1 MALLPCRLAGIYE
14 KQEKEG
20 MAMKRSEVN
29 NCIRYMETLIREH
42 GFELP
47 PFCGWT
53 PREWQEKSH
62 EYDEIR
68 DNMLGWDITDYG
80 LGDWEKVGFALIT
93 LRNGNQNNPKYKKVY
108 AEKLLMLKEG
118 QHSPMHFHWNK
129 SEDIINRGGGTLIIH
144 VYNDKGDGTFDDGD
158 VLVNSDGRSYYVPA
172 GTGVELKPG
181 ESITLWPHQYHDF
194 DVKPGTGDVL
204 IGEVSMCNDD
214 ENDNRFLE
222 TRGRFAEIEEDEAP
236 YRLLCNEYPEW

>member
-1 MALLPCRLAGIYE
+1 
-14 KQEKEG
+14 
-20 MAMKRSEVN
+20 MKRSEIN
-29 NCIRYMETLIREH
+29 ACIKDMEQLIKAH

-47 PFCGWT
+47 PFCNWT
-53 PREWQEKSH
+53 PEEWQDKNH

-80 LGDWEKVGFALIT
+80 LGDFSKVGFSLIT
-93 LRNGNQNNPKYKKVY
+93 LRNGNQNDPKYKQVY

-118 QHSPMHFHWNK
+118 QHAPMHFHWKK

-144 VYNDKGDGTFDDGD
+144 VYNDMEDGELADTD

-172 GTGVELKPG
+172 GTGVLLHPG

-194 DVKPGTGDVL
+194 DVVEGTGDVL

-214 ENDNRFLE
+214 NTDNRFYE
-222 TRGRFAEIEEDEAP
+222 KVGRFPTIEEDEAP
-236 YRLLCNEYPEW
+236 YRLLCNEYPKAAEE

>member
-1 MALLPCRLAGIYE
+1 
-14 KQEKEG
+14 
-20 MAMKRSEVN
+20 MKRSEIN
-29 NCIRYMETLIREH
+29 NAIKYMENLAKEN
-42 GFELP
+42 GFNLP

-53 PREWQEKSH
+53 KEAWDEKGH

-80 LGDWEKVGFALIT
+80 QGDWEKLGFALVT

-118 QHSPMHFHWNK
+118 QHSPMHFHWTK

-144 VYNDKGDGTFDDGD
+144 VYNDDNGELGTTD
-158 VLVNSDGRSYYVPA
+158 VKVNADGRLYSVPA

-214 ENDNRFLE
+214 NADNRFYE
-222 TRGRFAEIEEDEAP
+222 EMGRFPKIEEDEPP
-236 YRLLCNEYPEW
+236 YRLLCFEYPQADQGE

>member
-1 MALLPCRLAGIYE
+1 
-14 KQEKEG
+14 
-20 MAMKRSEVN
+20 MKRSKI
-29 NCIRYMETLIREH
+29 NCSIKEMEKLIQEI
-42 GFELP
+42 GFHLP
-47 PFCGWT
+47 PFCHWT
-53 PREWQEKSH
+53 PQEWEEKGA

-80 LGDWEKVGFALIT
+80 LGDFEKVGFALIT

-129 SEDIINRGGGTLIIH
+129 SEDIINRGGGVLIIH
-144 VYNDKGDGTFDDGD
+144 VYNDDNGELGDTD

-172 GTGVELKPG
+172 GTGIELHPG

-194 DVKPGTGDVL
+194 DVVPGSGDVL

-214 ENDNRFLE
+214 NTDNRFYE
-222 TRGRFAEIEEDEAP
+222 NVGRFPTIEEDEAP
-236 YRLLCNEYPEW
+236 YRLLCNEYPSAKE

>member
-1 MALLPCRLAGIYE
+1 MRAKGERI
-14 KQEKEG
+14 
-20 MAMKRSEVN
+20 MKRSEVN
-29 NCIRYMETLIREH
+29 RYIKEMEKLAKEN
-42 GFELP
+42 GFCLP
-47 PFCGWT
+47 PFCNWT
-53 PREWQEKSH
+53 PEEWADKGH

-80 LGDWEKVGFALIT
+80 LGDFDKVGFALIT
-93 LRNGNQNNPKYKKVY
+93 LRNGNQHNPKYKKVY
-108 AEKLLMLKEG
+108 AEKLLMLKEN
-118 QHSPMHFHWNK
+118 QHSPMHFHWVK

-144 VYNDKGDGTFDDGD
+144 VYNDDGNEELDMVND
-158 VLVNSDGRSYYVPA
+158 VLVNMDGRSFYVPA

-214 ENDNRFLE
+214 NTDNRFNPSV
-222 TRGRFAEIEEDEAP
+222 GRFPSIEEDEPP
-236 YRLLCNEYPEW
+236 YRLLCNEYPIAKDE

>member
-1 MALLPCRLAGIYE
+1 
-14 KQEKEG
+14 
-20 MAMKRSEVN
+20 MKRSEIN
-29 NCIRYMETLIREH
+29 RAIRMMEKLAGEN
-42 GFELP
+42 GFCLP
-47 PFCGWT
+47 PFCNWSPEDWRNKG
-53 PREWQEKSH
+53 H

-80 LGDWEKVGFALIT
+80 CGDWEKVGFALIT

-129 SEDIINRGGGTLIIH
+129 SEDIINRGGGTLLLHI
-144 VYNDKGDGTFDDGD
+144 YNDDGEGGLADTD

-172 GTGVELKPG
+172 GTAVELNPG
-181 ESITLWPHQYHDF
+181 ESITLWQHQYHDF
-194 DVKPGTGDVL
+194 DVLTGSGDVL

-214 ENDNRFLE
+214 NTDNRFYE
-222 TRGRFAEIEEDEAP
+222 SVGRFPKIEEDEEP
-236 YRLLCNEYPEW
+236 YRLLCFEYPSAD